1 MLLFEL
7 TDYQANNTNKVNLH
21 KASSE
26 DSDDHQ
32 CLRPVET
39 DCY

>member
-7 TDYQANNTNKVNLH
+7 THHQANNTNKVNLH

-26 DSDDHQ
+26 DSDDQQ